1 MVVNATS
8 IVNVI
13 ADGII
18 RDFNKITT
26 ATNLYYGARGWGV
39 LVEYV
44 TLTNQISTFKQTM
57 TTGFLTYS
65 GKTPEA
71 SNTFLIKWKTVLGS
85 F

>member
-18 RDFNKITT
+18 RDFKQITT
-26 ATNLYYGARGWGV
+26 APNLYYGARGWEV

-57 TTGFLTYS
+57 TTGFLKMGDYTI
-65 GKTPEA
+65 
-71 SNTFLIKWKTVLGS
+71 L
-85 F
+85 